1 MKAKMTKSN
10 TNPKFRS
17 QLNGQYKA
25 VMSHFWSSETLVMV
39 TFAIVVGL
47 GAGLGTIV
55 FVRMISFFE
64 NLFFGNGKLLGLP
77 GNTYVILLP
86 VIGGLIVGPLIHF
99 LAPEAKGHGVPE
111 VLTAIATKGGKIRP
125 VVVLV
130 KALGSAITIGS
141 GGSVG
146 REGPIVQIG
155 AALGS
160 TIGQIFKLSER
171 RIITLVAS
179 GAAAGIAATFNA
191 PIAGVMF
198 AIEVILGD
206 FSIKNL
212 STMVISAVTA
222 SVVSRSVLGD
232 FPAFIVP
239 AYKMYNPW
247 EILLYLGLGVVAGLG
262 ALLFMKLLY
271 FVEDIFDNWKFP
283 PYLKPAVGGIGLGLL
298 GFFVPRVFGTG
309 FETIGSVLTGNI
321 ALPILIVL
329 VFGKIL
335 ATTLTLGSGSSGGV
349 FAPALFTG
357 AVLGGAYGQIAQ
369 FIFPN
374 LPASSGA
381 YAMVGMA
388 ALFAG
393 AARAPITAIIIL
405 FEMTQDYHIIL
416 PLMVATVVSTI
427 IAQRLEPESIY
438 TLKLK
443 IRGIQSWQNK
453 DENPLQSLLVKNIMT
468 PASDVVT
475 VTPEISLNDLA
486 HMFQETSHHGFVVL
500 KNDELYGMVTLSDLE
515 EAITNNDLKAT
526 VSDICTRNVITAFP
540 DEPLDEVLSH
550 FGDLDVGRI
559 PVVDRANPRRL
570 VGMIRRGDIVHA
582 VSSVLAH
589 KQEIVHHMDRLKME
603 GITHSDLTELYISK
617 EDFACG
623 KQLKE
628 ISLPDD
634 CVIVSIQ
641 RGKQVVVPR
650 GFTQLLYGDRIIA
663 LVSPGSIDALRL
675 ALQRGAIVNENS
687 NENDL
692 NSDEYPPSLDLKNR

>member
-1 MKAKMTKSN
+1 MVNKAIN
-10 TNPKFRS
+10 LKFKT
-17 QLNGQYKA
+17 LVNGQYKA
-25 VMSHFWSSETLVMV
+25 IMSRFWSSETLVMV
-39 TFAIVVGL
+39 TFSVIVGL
-47 GAGLGTIV
+47 GAGLGTII
-55 FVRMISFFE
+55 FIRMITFF
-64 NLFFGNGKLLGLP
+64 NTIFFGYGKLLGLP

-86 VIGGLIVGPLIHF
+86 ILGGLIVGPLIHY

-111 VLTAIATKGGKIRP
+111 VLTAIATKGGRIRP

-160 TIGQIFKLSER
+160 TIGQVFKLSDR

-206 FSIKNL
+206 FDIKNL

-222 SVVSRSVLGD
+222 SVVGRAVLGD
-232 FPAFIVP
+232 FPAFTVP
-239 AYKMYNPW
+239 AYELNSPW
-247 EILLYLGLGVVAGLG
+247 ELPLYLGLGIVAGFG
-262 ALLFMKLLY
+262 AMLFMKTLY
-271 FVEDIFDNWKFP
+271 LMEDVFDNWKFP
-283 PYLKPAVGGIGLGLL
+283 PYLKPAVGGLGLGLL

-309 FETIGSVLTGNI
+309 FDTIGSVLTGNI
-321 ALPILIVL
+321 GFMLLVILI
-329 VFGKIL
+329 FGKIL

-369 FIFPN
+369 WIFPG

-388 ALFAG
+388 AVFAG

-416 PLMVATVVSTI
+416 PLMAATIVSTI
-427 IAQRLEPESIY
+427 IAHRLEPESIY

-443 IRGIQSWQNK
+443 LRGIATRQKK
-453 DENPLQSLLVKNIMT
+453 DENPLRSILVEDAMT
-468 PASDVVT
+468 PASEMVT
-475 VTPEISLNDLA
+475 VTPDISLRELVNL
-486 HMFQETSHHGFVVL
+486 FQETSHHGFIVM

-515 EAITNNDLKAT
+515 EAMKNGKMEAT
-526 VSDICTRNVITAFP
+526 INDICTKNVFTAYP
-540 DEPLDEVLSH
+540 DEALDDVLGH
-550 FGDLDVGRI
+550 VGAMDVGRI
-559 PVVDRANPRRL
+559 PVVERRNPKRLLGVLRR
-570 VGMIRRGDIVHA
+570 VNIVHSL
-582 VSSVLAH
+582 SSALAD
-589 KQEIVHHMDRLKME
+589 KQKIIHHTDLLVME
-603 GITHSDLTELYISK
+603 GIVGTELTEFYISG

-623 KQLKE
+623 KRLKE
-628 ISLPDD
+628 VTLPDD

-650 GFTQLLYGDRIIA
+650 GFTQLLIGDRVIA
-663 LVSPGSIDALRL
+663 LVGIGSIDTLVQ
-675 ALQRGAIVNENS
+675 ALQLGEKTQEDK

-692 NSDEYPPSLDLKNR
+692 Q

>member
-1 MKAKMTKSN
+1 LANKEIPPKIKAL
-10 TNPKFRS
+10 
-17 QLNGQYKA
+17 LNGPYKA
-25 VMSHFWSSETLVMV
+25 IMSRFWSSETLVMV
-39 TFAIVVGL
+39 TFAVIVGL
-47 GAGLGTIV
+47 GAGLGTII
-55 FVRMISFFE
+55 FIRMITFFNTIFFE
-64 NLFFGNGKLLGLP
+64 DGKLLGFP

-86 VIGGLIVGPLIHF
+86 ILGGLIVGPLIHF

-111 VLTAIATKGGKIRP
+111 VLTAIATKGGRIRP

-160 TIGQIFKLSER
+160 TIGQFFKLSEK

-206 FSIKNL
+206 FGIKNL

-222 SVVSRSVLGD
+222 SVVSRAVLGD

-239 AYKMYNPW
+239 AYRLNSPW
-247 EILLYLGLGVVAGLG
+247 ELPLYLGLGVVAGLG
-262 ALLFMKLLY
+262 AMLFMKTLY
-271 FVEDIFDNWKFP
+271 FMEDVFDHWKFP
-283 PYLKPAVGGIGLGLL
+283 PYLKPAVGGLGLGLL
-298 GFFVPRVFGTG
+298 GFLVPRVFGTG
-309 FETIGSVLTGNI
+309 FDTIGNVLTGNVG
-321 ALPILIVL
+321 LTLLIVL
-329 VFGKIL
+329 IFGKIL
-335 ATTLTLGSGSSGGV
+335 ATTLTLGSGASGGV

-369 FIFPN
+369 WVFPG

-388 ALFAG
+388 AVFAG

-416 PLMVATVVSTI
+416 PLMAATVVSTI
-427 IAQRLEPESIY
+427 IASRLEPESIY

-443 IRGIQSWQNK
+443 LRGIVTSQKK
-453 DENPLQSLLVKNIMT
+453 DVNLLQSILVEDVMT
-468 PASDVVT
+468 PASEMVT
-475 VTPEISLNDLA
+475 VTPDISLKELA
-486 HMFQETSHHGFVVL
+486 HLFQETSHHGFVVM

-515 EAITNNDLKAT
+515 EAITNNNMEAT
-526 VSDICTRNVITAFP
+526 VEEIYTKNILTAYP
-540 DEPLDEVLSH
+540 DEALDDVLGH
-550 FGDLDVGRI
+550 FGDLDVGRV
-559 PVVDRANPRRL
+559 PVVDRGNPRKVL
-570 VGMIRRGDIVHA
+570 GLLRRGDIVHA
-582 VSSVLAH
+582 LSSALADKH
-589 KQEIVHHMDRLKME
+589 KNIHHMDRLKME
-603 GITHSDLTELYISK
+603 GVVHAELTELYISG

-623 KQLKE
+623 KRLKE
-628 ISLPDD
+628 VNIPED

-650 GFTQLLYGDRIIA
+650 GFTQLLIGDRVIA
-663 LVSPGSIDALRL
+663 LVGAGSLDTLIRALREGEK
-675 ALQRGAIVNENS
+675 APEDKT
-687 NENDL
+687 E
-692 NSDEYPPSLDLKNR
+692 